1 MLNNDLE
8 QVGPTVA
15 RDVSKA
21 SGGMALEWFGKMP
34 AT

>member
-1 MLNNDLE
+1 MLKKNLE
-8 QVGPTVA
+8 QVGSTVA

-21 SGGMALEWFGKMP
+21 SGGLVLEWFGKMP